1 MPSID
6 KANGSDSEEA
16 EQEEEK
22 KTPVIVNTTTG
33 LDTNNEIPKPS
44 FLNFS
49 FFRIDSKWRWLNEI
63 AREESAKEFS
73 SLIEVANTKMK
84 VRTYSTLGLRA
95 DSDFLLWMIADSVEK
110 MQTLT
115 MKIHSTILGKYIEP
129 SHLYLSATR
138 QSNYSNNK
146 LKLGFENEEPLKYV
160 IVYPFIKSR
169 EWYLLPFK
177 ERKKMMDEHIR
188 VGRKFSQIRINTSY
202 SFGIGDQDFMLA
214 FETDSLTDFQ
224 ELIMQLR
231 ETQVSKHI
239 VRDTPML
246 VGIHKRIED
255 IIKSF
260 G

>member
-6 KANGSDSEEA
+6 KANGSKSEEA

-22 KTPVIVNTTTG
+22 KTPVIANTTTA
-33 LDTNNEIPKPS
+33 LDTNNEVPKLS

-49 FFRIDSKWRWLNEI
+49 FFRIDPTWRWLKEI
-63 AREESAKEFS
+63 GREESAKEFS

-84 VRTYSTLGLRA
+84 VRTYSTLGLRD

-110 MQTLT
+110 MQILT
-115 MKIHSTILGKYIEP
+115 TKIYSTILGKYIEP

-146 LKLGFENEEPLKYV
+146 LKLGEPLKYV
-160 IVYPFIKSR
+160 IVYPFIKTR

-177 ERKKMMDEHIR
+177 ERKKMMDEHIC
-188 VGRKFSQIRINTSY
+188 VGKKFSQIRINTSY

-224 ELIMQLR
+224 DLIMQLR

-239 VRDTPML
+239 VRDTPMM
-246 VGIHKRIED
+246 VGIHKPIED